1 MYTQVLMSLDPY
13 NTPLYNHMQFADTG
27 DSKSHGDSSI
37 ACSFGVQSFVNKHN
51 VTWKLVWTEK
61 EREKMKLMTCI
72 GCVPHFEGENRS

>member
-1 MYTQVLMSLDPY
+1 MSLDPY

-27 DSKSHGDSSI
+27 DSKSHGHSSI

-61 EREKMKLMTCI
+61 ERENETYDMYWLCPPFWGGK
-72 GCVPHFEGENRS
+72 